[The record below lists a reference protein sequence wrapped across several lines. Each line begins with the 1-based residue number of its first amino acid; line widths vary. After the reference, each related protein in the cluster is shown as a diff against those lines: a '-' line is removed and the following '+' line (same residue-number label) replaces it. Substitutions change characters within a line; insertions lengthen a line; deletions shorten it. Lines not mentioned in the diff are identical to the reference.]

1 MSQDRVIE
9 IQEEELEQRVQQLE
23 GYLKENTKN
32 WRITRWCS
40 FCNVITLELE
50 KKTRKHEC
58 RAVYMIK

>member
-32 WRITRWCS
+32 
-40 FCNVITLELE
+40 
-50 KKTRKHEC
+50 
-58 RAVYMIK
+58 